1 MELHILDRIYI
12 PAILPSEN
20 NFTDFNLKRNIIK
33 KVALTEEDAAKYE
46 ITENAEEHQTKWNPV
61 TDRENPLIVDFTT
74 EELAYL
80 KSACEKLADKPAP
93 DNLWATVEKIYTA
106 ALATA

>member
-1 MELHILDRIYI
+1 MMSRSIPVSCRLMLMGMKMDMMMATMRVWGGTYI

-46 ITENAEEHQTKWNPV
+46 ITT
-61 TDRENPLIVDFTT
+61 RLIG
-74 EELAYL
+74 
-80 KSACEKLADKPAP
+80 
-93 DNLWATVEKIYTA
+93 KISMSIYFGTWVF
-106 ALATA
+106 LFKFLEQFDDCLFLCRCSGVF

>member
-1 MELHILDRIYI
+1 MIACFCAGVRVSFE
-12 PAILPSEN
+12 
-20 NFTDFNLKRNIIK
+20 
-33 KVALTEEDAAKYE
+33 
-46 ITENAEEHQTKWNPV
+46 
-61 TDRENPLIVDFTT
+61 DRENPLIVDFTT

-93 DNLWATVEKIYTA
+93 DNLWATVEKIYAA